1 MAYIIILERE
11 LKEAVSRLGDEY
23 YYKFLFNSENKED
36 YYEKLHIK
44 KLNDN
49 MLFAEQM
56 KKISLL
62 RSKKSG
68 AEYNTAMK
76 DIITSA
82 FEDNSHI
89 GVVNDAY
96 NYKNMVLVLAEKYIY
111 SVANNNEKGTALTY
125 DNLITMRD
133 MIIREFK
140 IREGMKIY
148 TLDLYTS
155 GMKIDEDYDYK
166 RFVETQ
172 NHLMRE
178 EDKELDE
185 RLMNRF
191 NKLFRFRVVSFYSKL
206 QEYDLDEIMEVF
218 KQYGWL
224 DNPIFQQ
231 DEIYIYDDQARI
243 ILAKRLATLASRNDI
258 EVLLNQGI
266 MKPGLIQYDIGL
278 DM

>member
-11 LKEAVSRLGDEY
+11 LKEAIARLDDDY
-23 YYKFLFNSENKED
+23 YYKFLFNTEKLED
-36 YYEKLHIK
+36 YHRKLQIK

-49 MLFAEQM
+49 MLFSEQM
-56 KKISLL
+56 RKINLL
-62 RSKKSG
+62 RAKKQG
-68 AEYNTAMK
+68 EEYTIAMK
-76 DIITSA
+76 EIITSA

-96 NYKNMVLVLAEKYIY
+96 NHKNMVLVLAEKYIY
-111 SVANNNEKGTALTY
+111 SVGNNTEKGASLTY
-125 DNLITMRD
+125 DNLIMMRD
-133 MIIREFK
+133 MIIHEFK

-155 GMKIDEDYDYK
+155 GIKIDEEYDYN
-166 RFVETQ
+166 RFIETQ

-178 EDKELDE
+178 EDRELDE
-185 RLMNRF
+185 RLMRRF